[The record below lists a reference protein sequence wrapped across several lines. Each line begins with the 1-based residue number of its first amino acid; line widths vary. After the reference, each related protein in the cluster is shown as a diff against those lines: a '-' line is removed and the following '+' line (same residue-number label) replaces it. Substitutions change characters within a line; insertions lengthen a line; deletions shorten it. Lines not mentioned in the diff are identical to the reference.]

1 LAQQGFPDEDHITLV
16 NEFQFCFTFRHDAS
30 HRKIYKDAQAI
41 RLPIVLYGEDWIY
54 FRKDLVVYKAET
66 E

>member
-1 LAQQGFPDEDHITLV
+1 MSFHIAGLETNGRLAQQGFPDEDHITLV

-41 RLPIVLYGEDWIY
+41 RLPIVLYGED
-54 FRKDLVVYKAET
+54 
-66 E
+66 